1 MLRRGNDMRR
11 FGTVGVYSCALAVVI
26 VLGAI
31 SIVYSQSSTQAPTG
45 FTTPTLNTNPGS
57 QSTSN
62 GLQEPSGDS
71 FAQDQATFEEEDGI
85 DNGLGP
91 IYNARGCV
99 DCHQNPVTGG
109 ASQVTELRV
118 GHTSNG
124 VFVNPNITINNGAT
138 TINNRSLIN
147 DRSICAQAQERVP
160 GSETIRA
167 QRASLNTLG
176 DGFVEAIDSNTL
188 VAIANSQPNQSGG
201 RIAGQFIQVPV
212 LEASGQIRGG
222 RFGWKNQQASLLSFS
237 ADAYL
242 NEQGVTSRLLTSDV
256 TSVCDNVP
264 DPEDH
269 TDPTTGMADI
279 DHFATFMRGTN
290 APPVDPVALGTASAQ
305 NGQQLFSAIGCS
317 ICHVTSITTAPAGTI
332 INGGAFTV
340 PAALGSKI
348 IHPYSDFLLHNVG
361 TGDGIVQNG
370 PSNTA
375 NKMRTSPL
383 WGMRTKPRLMHD
395 LQSFT
400 RNDAILRHGG
410 EAGFVINNYQ
420 NLSTTQKNDLINF
433 LNSL

>member
-1 MLRRGNDMRR
+1 
-11 FGTVGVYSCALAVVI
+11 
-26 VLGAI
+26 
-31 SIVYSQSSTQAPTG
+31 
-45 FTTPTLNTNPGS
+45 
-57 QSTSN
+57 
-62 GLQEPSGDS
+62 
-71 FAQDQATFEEEDGI
+71 
-85 DNGLGP
+85 
-91 IYNARGCV
+91 V

-124 VFVNPNITINNGAT
+124 GFVNPTIIINNGANS
-138 TINNRSLIN
+138 IPNRSLVN
-147 DRSICAQAQERVP
+147 DRAICAQAQERVP
-160 GSETIRA
+160 GSETIHA

-188 VAIANSQPNQSGG
+188 LAIANNQPGQSGG

-212 LEASGQIRGG
+212 LEAAGQIRGG
-222 RFGWKNQQASLLSFS
+222 RFGWKNQQASLLSFA

-242 NEQGVTSRLLTSDV
+242 NEQGVTTRLLATDV

-269 TDPTTGMADI
+269 TDANGLADI

-290 APPVDPVALGTASAQ
+290 APPVDSVQLATASAQ
-305 NGQQLFSAIGCS
+305 NGQRLFSSIGCA
-317 ICHVTSITTAPAGTI
+317 ICHVTSITTAPAGTV

-340 PAALGSKI
+340 PAALGSKV
-348 IHPYSDFLLHNVG
+348 IHPYSDFLLHNIG

-370 PSNTA
+370 PANTA
-375 NKMRTSPL
+375 NKMRTAPL

-410 EAGFVINNYQ
+410 EATFVINNYQ
-420 NLSTTQKNDLINF
+420 SLSTSQKNDLVNF